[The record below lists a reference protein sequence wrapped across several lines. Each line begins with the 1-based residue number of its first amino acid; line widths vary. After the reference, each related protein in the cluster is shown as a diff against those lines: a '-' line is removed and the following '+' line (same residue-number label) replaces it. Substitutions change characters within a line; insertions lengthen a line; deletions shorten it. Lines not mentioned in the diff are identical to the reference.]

1 MTVLTITAASVVPGS
16 NRVTATGF
24 AGETITAGKAVYK
37 AAATGLW
44 MLSDADS
51 ATAEARSVGGI
62 ALTGSSLNQ
71 PIVVQTDGDITLGA
85 TLAIGTIYCLDT
97 TAGGICPSTDVA
109 SNEYVAVIGIARTA
123 AILQMKIN
131 NSGVAVPA

>member
-1 MTVLTITAASVVPGS
+1 MAALSITAANVVPGS
-16 NRVTATGF
+16 NRVTVTGF
-24 AGETITAGKAVYK
+24 AGETITAGMAVYK

-44 MLSDADS
+44 MKSDADS

-71 PIVVQTDGDITLGA
+71 PIVVQTDGDITIGA
-85 TLAIGTIYCLDT
+85 TMAVGTIYCLDT
-97 TAGGICPSTDVA
+97 GAGGICPSTDVA
-109 SNEYVAVIGIARTA
+109 STEYQSVIGIARTA

-131 NSGVAVPA
+131 NSGVAVA